1 MRTQPI
7 TLDDL
12 CGVFAVPPLA
22 RQRDR
27 RRTIDQAQNSRLV
40 NHIVDGGI
48 TRLLWGGNAFLY
60 HVTLADYETLLNWM
74 ATLPERV
81 WAIPSIGPSFGR
93 AMDQVPI
100 LRAHGFPTAMWGK
113 SRHEARGS
121 GTVADK
127 RRYTRISNKNP
138 EFRVRPRQSVTDR

>member
-81 WAIPSIGPSFGR
+81 GDSEHWPLVRARDGPGADPSR
-93 AMDQVPI
+93 
-100 LRAHGFPTAMWGK
+100 
-113 SRHEARGS
+113 
-121 GTVADK
+121 
-127 RRYTRISNKNP
+127 TRVSHSHAAALQ
-138 EFRVRPRQSVTDR
+138 RSA